1 MIPERFVAEFP
12 ARCLTLLESFEA
24 DAARH
29 DLLGITVTGAT
40 IPNYYLGTYAPV
52 TVNQVPV
59 QRCDGNASDRLK
71 NGITRSCNRVRTR
84 LVWSPS

>member
-1 MIPERFVAEFP
+1 MMF
-12 ARCLTLLESFEA
+12 
-24 DAARH
+24 
-29 DLLGITVTGAT
+29 GITGITATGA
-40 IPNYYLGTYAPV
+40 IISNYYLGTYAPV

-71 NGITRSCNRVRTR
+71 NGITKSRNRVRTR